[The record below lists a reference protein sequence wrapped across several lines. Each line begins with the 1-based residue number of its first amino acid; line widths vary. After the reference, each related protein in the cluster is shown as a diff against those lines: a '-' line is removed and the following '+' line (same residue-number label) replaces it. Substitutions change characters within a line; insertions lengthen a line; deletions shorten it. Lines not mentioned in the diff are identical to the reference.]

1 MAAMDGKRPLNRRL
15 ALFDTDCLEVAD
27 ENSVRSA
34 QLPGFGIRPRVQPL
48 ADKLD
53 RLYAFARRH
62 DLTMV
67 FTQCCSARAVAPG
80 AHPEVLVVPM
90 DPADRGWMDR
100 VDRFR
105 LINIQKHSAA
115 PLHES
120 FICRHFDMFQHN
132 ANARRLLEILD
143 IPRWVLF
150 GHGFDLCVDSA
161 VKGIVAAGYAAHVL
175 TDVIASS
182 AAGYGPYGTPESKRL
197 ILEYLVKIG
206 VTTGELN
213 AFLGEHDR

>member
-1 MAAMDGKRPLNRRL
+1 MAISDNGRALNKRL

-27 ENSVRSA
+27 ASSMRSR
-34 QLPGFGIRPRVQPL
+34 QLPDFGIRLRVQPL
-48 ADKLD
+48 AEKLD
-53 RLYAFARRH
+53 RLYAFAKRH
-62 DLTMV
+62 ELVMI
-67 FTQCCSARAVAPG
+67 FTQCCSARVVRPDS
-80 AHPEVLVVPM
+80 HPEVLVIPM

-100 VDRFR
+100 VGRFR
-105 LINIQKHSAA
+105 LINIQKHNAA
-115 PLHES
+115 PLHDS

-143 IPRWVLF
+143 IPQWVVF

-182 AAGYGPYGTPESKRL
+182 ASGYGPYGTPESKRL

-206 VTTGELN
+206 VTTGALD